1 MVVFYLFFSARI
13 GGILCPYLN
22 MVADY
27 WRPGPL
33 IVYGIL
39 AFSAGILSLLLPE
52 TLNKK
57 LPETIEDGERFGKE
71 QTACFCLSFGKD
83 KSIQQPK
90 DATEMPLDLKTDAP
104 ENNC

>member
-1 MVVFYLFFSARI
+1 MCIRDS
-13 GGILCPYLN
+13 
-22 MVADY
+22 
-27 WRPGPL
+27 
-33 IVYGIL
+33 VYGIL

-71 QTACFCLSFGKD
+71 QAACSCLSFGND
-83 KSIQQPK
+83 KLVHRPK
-90 DATEMPLDLKTDAP
+90 DAMEIALDLKKDAP

>member
-1 MVVFYLFFSARI
+1 
-13 GGILCPYLN
+13 

-33 IVYGIL
+33 IVYGLL

-57 LPETIEDGERFGKE
+57 LPETIEDGEKFGKSKKI
-71 QTACFCLSFGKD
+71 CFFVSSK
-83 KSIQQPK
+83 
-90 DATEMPLDLKTDAP
+90 ADL
-104 ENNC
+104 ENSDIVAS